1 MMTIGQL
8 DYLHNEYRLTVD
20 VNDGRLMS
28 INLAGGDIMASEKDF
43 ENKIKKYLKDNNCYR
58 VKYFGTAYSE
68 AGTPDILSC
77 VNGYFLA
84 IEVKGNNGRVS
95 DLQLEKIN
103 QIRKA
108 GGFAY
113 VVYPTAWEKIKNI
126 INGLLSDIFTRND
139 EVILK

>member
-1 MMTIGQL
+1 MISIGQL
-8 DYLHNEYRLTVD
+8 EHLYDEYGITVD
-20 VNDGRLMS
+20 VNDGRLID
-28 INLAGGDIMASEKDF
+28 INITGGDIMASEKNF

-68 AGTPDILSC
+68 SGTPDILSC

-95 DLQLEKIN
+95 DLQLEKID

-113 VVYPTAWEKIKNI
+113 AVYPTAWEKIKNVI
-126 INGLLSDIFTRND
+126 DGLLSDIFTRND